1 MDSIQQVSKT
11 SIILINTETWDDW
24 FGNIRRLALSADIW
38 DLINPDTDEVVLT
51 KPEFPTYRQVKSTA
65 TTFAELNPSEK
76 EEWHRINRQYTEQN
90 DEYKR
95 KRRALSELV
104 GRIQDTI
111 EKRGISYIAQ
121 CDTPYQMLRKLK
133 SKYCATEETREIE
146 LAAKFRRYLS
156 TSPKS
161 GSIDEWL
168 TELEKI
174 FTQCEGRG
182 LIASKPSVIVKEFLD
197 TISSI
202 DQAFA
207 DQ

>member
-1 MDSIQQVSKT
+1 MDSTQQVSKT
-11 SIILINTETWDDW
+11 SIILTNTETWDDW
-24 FGNIRRLALSADIW
+24 SGNIRRIALSADIW
-38 DLINPDTDEVVLT
+38 DLINPDTDEVVLI
-51 KPEFPTYRQVKSTA
+51 KPEFPTYRQVKATA

-76 EEWHRINRQYTEQN
+76 EEWQRINRQYTEQN
-90 DEYKR
+90 NEYKR
-95 KRRALSELV
+95 KRRVLSELV

-111 EKRGISYIAQ
+111 DKRGISYIAQ

-133 SKYCATEETREIE
+133 TRYCATEETREIE
-146 LAAKFRRYLS
+146 LAAKFRQYLHS
-156 TSPKS
+156 IPKS

-174 FTQCEGRG
+174 YTQCEGRG
-182 LIASKPSVIVKEFLD
+182 LIASKSSVIVKEFLD